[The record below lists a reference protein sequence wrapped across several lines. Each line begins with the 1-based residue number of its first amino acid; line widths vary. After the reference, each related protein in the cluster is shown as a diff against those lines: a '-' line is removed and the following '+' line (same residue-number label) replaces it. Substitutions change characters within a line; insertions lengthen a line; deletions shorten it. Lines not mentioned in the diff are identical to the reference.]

1 MSLFFF
7 FFMDIFFLT
16 RSFDSTPFQ
25 TSTFEWCYRVNW
37 KKWNIFSF
45 VNNHQI
51 RYELTGWL
59 IQKGKTFQQRNK
71 VWYQNILHRT
81 LHSFRYGLKTN
92 LKLVKVKWA
101 LALKEVFH
109 LFKIVTKK
117 IDYLG
122 RQNGW
127 DSLFDGFVRLFDIS
141 LIILAS
147 RGQSR
152 I

>member
-1 MSLFFF
+1 
-7 FFMDIFFLT
+7 MDSKPI
-16 RSFDSTPFQ
+16 
-25 TSTFEWCYRVNW
+25 Y
-37 KKWNIFSF
+37 I
-45 VNNHQI
+45 
-51 RYELTGWL
+51 
-59 IQKGKTFQQRNK
+59 
-71 VWYQNILHRT
+71 
-81 LHSFRYGLKTN
+81 
-92 LKLVKVKWA
+92 KLVKVKNELKPRISSLIKYKLEPA

-117 IDYLG
+117 IAYLG